1 MPDAAKKC
9 QPLDCD
15 RVNLDEPWEVQH
27 RRKEYGCTE
36 PQLKQAV
43 AAVGDSAAKVSQYLR
58 NKSTP
63 RKGGTQ
69 RFE

>member
-1 MPDAAKKC
+1 MPDDAKKRR
-9 QPLDCD
+9 PVDRD
-15 RVNLDEPWEVQH
+15 RVNLDEPWEVQY

-36 PQLKQAV
+36 RQLQQAV
-43 AAVGDSAAKVSQYLR
+43 AAVGDSVAKVSRYLR

-63 RKGGTQ
+63 LKGGTQ

>member
-1 MPDAAKKC
+1 MPDDAKKRR
-9 QPLDCD
+9 PLDHN
-15 RVNLDEPWEVQH
+15 RVNLDEPWEVQY

-36 PQLKQAV
+36 WQLKQAV

-63 RKGGTQ
+63 PKGGTH
-69 RFE
+69 RF

>member
-1 MPDAAKKC
+1 MPDDVKKRR
-9 QPLDCD
+9 PPDRN
-15 RVNLDEPWEVQH
+15 RVNLDEPLEVQY

-36 PQLKQAV
+36 RQLKQAV

-69 RFE
+69 RFK